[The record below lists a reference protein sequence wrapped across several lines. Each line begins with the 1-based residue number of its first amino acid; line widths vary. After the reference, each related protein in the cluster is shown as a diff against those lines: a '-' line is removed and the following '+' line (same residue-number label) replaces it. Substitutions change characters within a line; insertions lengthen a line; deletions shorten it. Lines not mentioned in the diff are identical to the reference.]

1 METKGR
7 PSVALAFYVLPCSL
21 FSKVISYFRAMDK
34 NVIETLRKL
43 TGKRDARVLIVPHIS
58 PDGDAAGACSALW
71 QVMDKL
77 GVECHLMTCD
87 YFPEYLKWL
96 KRIPDSVSYQ
106 QHPIRC
112 KRWLQEAD
120 VLFMLDHNTMAREGD
135 LEPFTREYK
144 GNVVM
149 IDHHP
154 DPDEVTL
161 CVSDTR
167 VSSTCE
173 LLYDVITST
182 WGKEIIDTD
191 IANALYTGISTDT
204 GGLNHNSS
212 RPETYLV
219 IARLLEAGLD
229 KAYVHEE
236 LYQKNTL
243 SRLRLTGNCLLNKL
257 EVDENFPVAII
268 PVTLQEL
275 EKYHYK
281 DGDLEGLVNIPLSVE
296 SVSVSV
302 QVTERKDRVKLSFR
316 SKGDIPVNLWAKT
329 HFNGGGHL
337 NAAGGQLQLPIEEV
351 VKKLK
356 ETSGWFFGEIIK
368 MKLSS
373 R

>member
-1 METKGR
+1 M
-7 PSVALAFYVLPCSL
+7 
-21 FSKVISYFRAMDK
+21 
-34 NVIETLRKL
+34 
-43 TGKRDARVLIVPHIS
+43 
-58 PDGDAAGACSALW
+58 
-71 QVMDKL
+71 
-77 GVECHLMTCD
+77 
-87 YFPEYLKWL
+87 
-96 KRIPDSVSYQ
+96 
-106 QHPIRC
+106 
-112 KRWLQEAD
+112 
-120 VLFMLDHNTMAREGD
+120 LFMLDHNTMAREGD

-275 EKYHYK
+275 EQYHYK

-316 SKGDIPVNLWAKT
+316 SKGGFAVNEIASKL
-329 HFNGGGHL
+329 FSGGGHK
-337 NAAGGQLQLPIEEV
+337 NAAGAESTDSMEEIV
-351 VKKLK
+351 QKLEQYLYK
-356 ETSGWFFGEIIK
+356 
-368 MKLSS
+368 
-373 R
+373 

>member
-1 METKGR
+1 MEKIVIDALKKMVGEKGMKA
-7 PSVALAFYVLPCSL
+7 V
-21 FSKVISYFRAMDK
+21 
-34 NVIETLRKL
+34 
-43 TGKRDARVLIVPHIS
+43 IVPHIS

-77 GVECHLMTCD
+77 GLECHLMTCD
-87 YFPEYLKWL
+87 YFPDYLKWL
-96 KRIPDSVSYQ
+96 KKIPESVSYQ

-112 KRWLQEAD
+112 KRWLQDAD
-120 VLFMLDHNTMAREGD
+120 ILFMLDHNTKSREGD
-135 LEPFTREYK
+135 LEPFTREFK
-144 GNVVM
+144 GKVVM

-154 DPDEVTL
+154 DPEEVNL
-161 CVSDTR
+161 CISDTS

-173 LLYDVITST
+173 LLYEVITVA
-182 WGKEIIDTD
+182 WGKKIIDKD

-204 GGLNHNSS
+204 GGLSHNSS
-212 RPETYLV
+212 HPRTYMV
-219 IARLLEAGLD
+219 IAHLLELGLE
-229 KAYVHEE
+229 KAYVHRE
-236 LYQKNTL
+236 LYQKNSL

-268 PVTLQEL
+268 PVTQQEL
-275 EKYHYK
+275 EQYHYK

-296 SVSVSV
+296 NVLVSV

-337 NAAGGQLQLPIEEV
+337 NAAGGQMQLPIEEV
-351 VKKLK
+351 VRRLR

-368 MKLSS
+368 MKLTS